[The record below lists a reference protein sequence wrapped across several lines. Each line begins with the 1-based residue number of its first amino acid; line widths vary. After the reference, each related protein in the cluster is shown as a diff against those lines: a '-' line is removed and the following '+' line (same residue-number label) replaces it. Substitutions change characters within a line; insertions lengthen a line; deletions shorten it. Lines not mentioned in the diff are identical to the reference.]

1 MQQKGNEMRHARQ
14 WTIRGDIGTP
24 DAIDTSEQT
33 RIERRLRRPMV
44 KRKFAY
50 DRDEKN
56 YTKTGAY
63 TVKNEIYEIVFNSG
77 MR

>member
-1 MQQKGNEMRHARQ
+1 MRRARQ
-14 WTIRGDIGTP
+14 WISKGGRIGEI
-24 DAIDTSEQT
+24 DAINISEQF
-33 RIERRLRRPMV
+33 RIDRRLRRPMV